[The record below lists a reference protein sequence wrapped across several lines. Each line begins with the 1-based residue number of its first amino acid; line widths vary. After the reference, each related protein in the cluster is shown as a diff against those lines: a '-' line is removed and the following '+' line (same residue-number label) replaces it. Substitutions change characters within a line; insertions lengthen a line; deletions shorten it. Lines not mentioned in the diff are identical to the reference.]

1 MNKTLLNTISLCA
14 AAVLSTAGLSAQTQD
29 VRLGFCNGDKLGAS
43 IRAQG
48 TETDDNELG
57 AAIYISK
64 DILKKYVGD
73 TIYQVSYANTDKV
86 GSSMT
91 VFIKNDLYS
100 KQGIVQTVRDHHAGW
115 NNITLKKP
123 YVITGEEGIYV
134 GYVAYPNHIEADNS
148 EILTMEFN
156 SGGTPDVDW
165 YGMNG
170 QWWKTKVDLINYD
183 FCIRAYAKGNN
194 KPPRDLGLDRIDNY
208 NMVRQNTPTTMSV
221 QITNYGLDTVD
232 GFTIEARKD
241 GQTFATKQV
250 AGVALAHNEMKKVD
264 IDGFTFPLEGNN
276 DFTVNITGINGG
288 ADTDTSDNVRSSYAY
303 VVPEN
308 AEAQERKILL
318 EEFTTTKNGESL
330 LADSVYNIAVSD
342 RGDVIWVKYHMERE
356 LPGVSSYSWFF
367 DSDGTFTPA
376 MMIDREEFTDM
387 ENRGPAYFVKYN
399 ELLTYLLDQ
408 CSSIPTFATVD
419 VSAALND
426 AHTVANIKAK
436 VESQVKEMPHQKS
449 LRMTL
454 LAVEDSVE
462 LTSGLDK
469 ENGIVR
475 KFINGAWG
483 DQVDVSNHADSIT
496 ANLDIDPSWNVNN
509 MRIVAFLSNYDSSQP
524 LNCAVFNSAQC
535 QFGITDGIYQTTV
548 QKLRPTVFCDGKAF
562 STANGFK
569 VVAVYNQAG
578 QQVDNNG
585 LQRGLYLVKVTDGVR
600 TSTVKYVVR

>member
-1 MNKTLLNTISLCA
+1 MSNTRLKNIALCA
-14 AAVLSTAGLSAQTQD
+14 AAVLCTAGLPAQAQD

-48 TETDDNELG
+48 TETDDNEMG
-57 AAIYISK
+57 AAIYLSK
-64 DILKKYVGD
+64 EILRKYVGD

-100 KQGIVQTVRDHHAGW
+100 KLGIVQTVRNHKAGW

-123 YVITGEEGIYV
+123 YVITGDEGIYV
-134 GYVAYPNHIEADNS
+134 GYMAYPNHTEADNS
-148 EILTMEFN
+148 EILTMEYS

-183 FCIRAYAKGNN
+183 FCIRAYARGKN

-208 NMVRQNTPTTMSV
+208 NMVRQNTPTNISV
-221 QITNYGLDTVD
+221 QITNYGLDTFD

-241 GQTFATKQV
+241 GQTFATKQLE
-250 AGVALAHNEMKKVD
+250 GVGLAHNEMKKVD
-264 IDGFTFPLEGNN
+264 IDEITFPINGNN
-276 DFTVNITGINGG
+276 DFTVSVTAINGG
-288 ADTDTSDNVRSSYAY
+288 DDADTSDNTRDSYAY
-303 VVPEN
+303 VVPED
-308 AEAQERKILL
+308 AEAQKRNILL
-318 EEFTTTKNGESL
+318 EEFTTTRNGESL

-342 RGDVIWVKYHMERE
+342 RDDVTWVKYHTEQKV
-356 LPGVSSYSWFF
+356 PGANAYSWFY
-367 DSDGTFTPA
+367 DSYGVFTPA
-376 MMIDREEFTDM
+376 LMIDREEFTDM

-399 ELLTYLLDQ
+399 ELLSYLLSQ
-408 CSSIPTFATVD
+408 CATIPSFATVE
-419 VSAALND
+419 VNAGLN
-426 AHTVANIKAK
+426 ATHTAANIVAK

-462 LTSGLDK
+462 LTPGQPK

-483 DQVDVSNHADSIT
+483 DPVDISNYADSIT
-496 ANLDIDPSWNVNN
+496 ASLDIDPAWDASN

-524 LNCAVFNSAQC
+524 LNCPVFNSSQC
-535 QFGITDGIYQTTV
+535 RLNVTNGIQTAT
-548 QKLRPTVFCDGKAF
+548 LRQSQPAVFCNGREF
-562 STANGFK
+562 STADGFK
-569 VVAVYNQAG
+569 IVAVYNLAG
-578 QQVDNNG
+578 QQVDNHG
-585 LQRGLYLVKVTDGVR
+585 LKPGLYFVKVTDGTR
-600 TSTVKYVVR
+600 ATTIKRMLK

>member
-250 AGVALAHNEMKKVD
+250 SGVALAHNEMKKVD

-288 ADTDTSDNVRSSYAY
+288 ADADTSDNVRSSYAY

-342 RGDVIWVKYHMERE
+342 RDDVIWVKYHMEKKV
-356 LPGVSSYSWFF
+356 PGVSSYSWFF
-367 DSDGTFTPA
+367 DSDGTFTP
-376 MMIDREEFTDM
+376 
-387 ENRGPAYFVKYN
+387 
-399 ELLTYLLDQ
+399 Q
-408 CSSIPTFATVD
+408 
-419 VSAALND
+419 
-426 AHTVANIKAK
+426 
-436 VESQVKEMPHQKS
+436 
-449 LRMTL
+449 
-454 LAVEDSVE
+454 
-462 LTSGLDK
+462 
-469 ENGIVR
+469 
-475 KFINGAWG
+475 
-483 DQVDVSNHADSIT
+483 
-496 ANLDIDPSWNVNN
+496 
-509 MRIVAFLSNYDSSQP
+509 
-524 LNCAVFNSAQC
+524 
-535 QFGITDGIYQTTV
+535 
-548 QKLRPTVFCDGKAF
+548 
-562 STANGFK
+562 
-569 VVAVYNQAG
+569 
-578 QQVDNNG
+578 
-585 LQRGLYLVKVTDGVR
+585 
-600 TSTVKYVVR
+600 